1 MKGSSGMEKKIEVV
15 LIKEND
21 DGSADY
27 MFNLPPESVAA
38 FARLG
43 IMTAIQ
49 AGLDEA
55 KELNPDED

>member
-1 MKGSSGMEKKIEVV
+1 MQNKPEVS

-21 DGSADY
+21 DGSADF
-27 MFNLPPESVAA
+27 MFNLAPEYITA

-49 AGLDEA
+49 AGIDGAERYD
-55 KELNPDED
+55 PDNEVAQ

>member
-1 MKGSSGMEKKIEVV
+1 MEKKIEVS
-15 LIKEND
+15 LIKDND
-21 DGSADY
+21 DGSADF
-27 MFNLPPESVAA
+27 MFNLPPESMAA

>member
-1 MKGSSGMEKKIEVV
+1 MEKKTEVV

-21 DGSADY
+21 DGSADF
-27 MFNLPPESVAA
+27 MFNLPPEYITA

-49 AGLDEA
+49 VGLDEA
-55 KELNPDED
+55 KELNPDEN